1 MSSKLERCRYYL
13 GTAQI
18 RLLHLRYRASSTE
31 PDDCIGC
38 CTSDL
43 EHNLPA
49 LITSAEYW
57 DCLAGAGVSPN
68 ALYAVGKAPR
78 LALPSGVEL
87 LCVHGRFR
95 LDAAKRDGSQ
105 SQEDWWLVDLYSSD
119 APTATLAQI
128 RQFYRRHAPL
138 CDGEKFLHIR
148 FYERQKDCAVASRW
162 TRLLGAKAKTL
173 RQVVRSE
180 WLRDCLEKLEPFRSL
195 WMGFQLGSFPLILSW
210 RCRQEV
216 EYYLSQMYEIWYAIT
231 SGDAH
236 LCDEY
241 TVEKLGGLAPLWSS
255 RDRSTI
261 ETWFVT
267 RQIFPRARDPGV
279 RAQILERVLAVQ
291 GLILTFQTFF
301 KHVKILGP
309 VMLPLRALFSADELC
324 PPRDEFSPV
333 PRRFPSV
340 RDILLQH
347 RREPPAHNDRQCL
360 LQYSEHDERF
370 FECSNPG
377 LYAYWQLCL
386 YLLRHAHD
394 PWKCPK
400 ETRDQAASSERPGW
414 VIRLGHF
421 ARRLGFESDQISFLC
436 SQDPDLSQIRMHM
449 LEERPSVLFSAPVD
463 RFNAEA
469 DSRQKGQAIFE
480 PRPPALTPLMTTDS
494 ATAIR
499 APRNH
504 PELFLPT
511 IWSALAQERRHALTE
526 YGALVLTS
534 MCFFENFGSGSVG
547 DVREGA
553 EPAQALLRSSSV
565 YSVPVY
571 PDHLAR
577 SHGASITFWHLPW
590 RRAMHPIAEHR
601 CDATRED
608 VKKAV
613 RSVRAQGVAPLF
625 ALVDSDGRLRLCDPS
640 QIMHR
645 RKRSKQPNDVYYVFG
660 DEDSKIWVMKKFD
673 SHRT

>member
-1 MSSKLERCRYYL
+1 MGCKARRTGGSSIS
-13 GTAQI
+13 TAQV
-18 RLLHLRYRASSTE
+18 RVLSSC
-31 PDDCIGC
+31 P
-38 CTSDL
+38 
-43 EHNLPA
+43 PP
-49 LITSAEYW
+49 
-57 DCLAGAGVSPN
+57 V
-68 ALYAVGKAPR
+68 
-78 LALPSGVEL
+78 VER
-87 LCVHGRFR
+87 HT
-95 LDAAKRDGSQ
+95 
-105 SQEDWWLVDLYSSD
+105 D
-119 APTATLAQI
+119 APTVTLAQI
-128 RQFYRRHAPL
+128 RQFYSRHAPL

-148 FYERQKDCAVASRW
+148 FYEREKDYAVASRW

-180 WLRDCLEKLEPFRSL
+180 WLRDCLEKLEPFRAL

-216 EYYLSQMYEIWYAIT
+216 EYYLGQMYEIWHAIT
-231 SGDAH
+231 GGDAH

-241 TVEKLGGLAPLWSS
+241 TVEKLGGLAPLWSA

-261 ETWFVT
+261 ETWFAT
-267 RQIFPRARDPGV
+267 RQIFPRARDPG
-279 RAQILERVLAVQ
+279 
-291 GLILTFQTFF
+291 TFF
-301 KHVKILGP
+301 KHVKILGS
-309 VMLPLRALFSADELC
+309 VMPSLRALFSAGELC
-324 PPRDEFSPV
+324 PLRDEFSLV

-386 YLLRHAHD
+386 YLLRHAHG
-394 PWKCPK
+394 PWKSPK

-414 VIRLGHF
+414 VIRLGQF
-421 ARRLGFESDQISFLC
+421 ARRLGFESDQISSLC

-480 PRPPALTPLMTTDS
+480 PRPPAPTPLMTTD
-494 ATAIR
+494 TAAAVR

-534 MCFFENFGSGSVG
+534 MSFFENFGSGSVG
-547 DVREGA
+547 DIREGA
-553 EPAQALLRSSSV
+553 QPA
-565 YSVPVY
+565 
-571 PDHLAR
+571 
-577 SHGASITFWHLPW
+577 
-590 RRAMHPIAEHR
+590 
-601 CDATRED
+601 
-608 VKKAV
+608 
-613 RSVRAQGVAPLF
+613 
-625 ALVDSDGRLRLCDPS
+625 
-640 QIMHR
+640 
-645 RKRSKQPNDVYYVFG
+645 
-660 DEDSKIWVMKKFD
+660 
-673 SHRT
+673 